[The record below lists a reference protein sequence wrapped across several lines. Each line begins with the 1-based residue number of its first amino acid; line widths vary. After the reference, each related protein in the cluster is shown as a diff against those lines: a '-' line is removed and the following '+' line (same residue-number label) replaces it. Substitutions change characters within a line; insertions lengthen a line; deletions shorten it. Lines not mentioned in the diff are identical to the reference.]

1 MKMMEM
7 KMMEMNVYI
16 RMILSI
22 GFLSLLLTFTI
33 TNPRG
38 RHEQDNFSFLTS
50 TLSSSSVSMA
60 SLQDSL
66 SGNGKS
72 KDLEYDFYRD
82 SCPDAQQI
90 VRSKM
95 VEAYSHHKD
104 ISAALLRLF
113 FHDCFVHGCDAS
125 VLLDDSHGNRRYST
139 EKQAVPNK
147 SLRGFDT
154 IDMIKEEIERVCP
167 GIVSCAD
174 IISLAT
180 RDGIILAGGP
190 FYPVF
195 TGRRDSIR
203 SYYEDVLN
211 EIPNPDDNI
220 TRILHLF
227 LLKGFNERETVS
239 LLGGHNI
246 GKMSCEF
253 IENRLYNF
261 RGTGK
266 PDPTIAADFLNKIRL
281 KCEGDNNSRVR
292 NGLFESMDSEATNL
306 QELASSLSSGEGFDT
321 HYYQGLLMGQGLLFA
336 DQQLMAEEKTARL
349 VRAYASD
356 DGSTFRLDFAE
367 AMVKMSNLG
376 VLTGSQG
383 EFMEVMCVSPF
394 SYWIDYTGNTGLP
407 CIVVVRAA
415 RM

>member
-1 MKMMEM
+1 MKM
-7 KMMEMNVYI
+7 NVHA
-16 RMILSI
+16 RLLLLI
-22 GFLSLLLTFTI
+22 GIFSLLMTFTI
-33 TNPRG
+33 TNPR
-38 RHEQDNFSFLTS
+38 RHPEQDNPSFLTS

-60 SLQDSL
+60 SLQDSF
-66 SGNGKS
+66 SDHGS
-72 KDLEYDFYRD
+72 TKDLQYDFYRD

-95 VEAYSHHKD
+95 VDAYSQQKD

-125 VLLDDSHGNRRYST
+125 VLLDDSHGNRSFSI

-147 SLRGFDT
+147 SLRGFDI
-154 IDMIKEEIERVCP
+154 IDRIKEEIERVCP

-211 EIPNPDDNI
+211 EIPNPDDTI

-253 IENRLYNF
+253 IQNRLYNF
-261 RGTGK
+261 NGTGK
-266 PDPTIAADFLNKIRL
+266 PDPTIAANFLNKIRV
-281 KCEGDNNSRVR
+281 KCQGDNNSRVR
-292 NGLFESMDSEATNL
+292 NGLFESMDSGASNI
-306 QELASSLSSGEGFDT
+306 QELASSLPSGEGFDT
-321 HYYQGLLMGQGLLFA
+321 HYYENLMMGQGLLFA

-356 DGSTFRLDFAE
+356 DGSTFRLDFAA

-383 EFMEVMCVSPF
+383 EVRLNCSLSLF
-394 SYWIDYTGNTGLP
+394 SSK
-407 CIVVVRAA
+407 
-415 RM
+415 

>member
-1 MKMMEM
+1 MKM
-7 KMMEMNVYI
+7 NVHA
-16 RMILSI
+16 RLLLLI
-22 GFLSLLLTFTI
+22 GIFSLLMTFTI
-33 TNPRG
+33 TNPR
-38 RHEQDNFSFLTS
+38 RHPEQDNPSFLTS

-66 SGNGKS
+66 SDHGS
-72 KDLEYDFYRD
+72 TKDLQYDFYRD

-95 VEAYSHHKD
+95 VDAYSQQKD

-113 FHDCFVHGCDAS
+113 FHDCFVH
-125 VLLDDSHGNRRYST
+125 
-139 EKQAVPNK
+139 
-147 SLRGFDT
+147 
-154 IDMIKEEIERVCP
+154 
-167 GIVSCAD
+167 
-174 IISLAT
+174 
-180 RDGIILAGGP
+180 AGGP
-190 FYPVF
+190 YYPVF

-211 EIPNPDDNI
+211 EIPNPDDTI

-253 IENRLYNF
+253 IQNRLYNF
-261 RGTGK
+261 NGTGK
-266 PDPTIAADFLNKIRL
+266 PDPTIAANFLNKIRV
-281 KCEGDNNSRVR
+281 KCQGDNNSRVR
-292 NGLFESMDSEATNL
+292 NGLFESMDSGASNI
-306 QELASSLSSGEGFDT
+306 QELASSLPSGEGFDT
-321 HYYQGLLMGQGLLFA
+321 HYYENLMMGQGLLFA

-356 DGSTFRLDFAE
+356 DGSTFRLDFAA

-383 EFMEVMCVSPF
+383 EVRLNCSLPLF
-394 SYWIDYTGNTGLP
+394 SSK
-407 CIVVVRAA
+407 
-415 RM
+415 